1 MKKIGFMGAYDKANF
16 ITYVAKILEL
26 LGNKVL
32 VVDASSIQK
41 IKYIIPTINPTKS
54 YITSFENIDF
64 AVGFED
70 WNEIEKY
77 LGIRFDSNDNE
88 NERDNEM
95 SKEMYDYVL
104 IDVDTSE
111 KLEAFELETAEK
123 KYFVTSFDMFSLK
136 KGMSIFRNIVRPIN
150 LTKIEFSYE
159 ASKEDEEYLNYIS
172 LDYRINWSNYVL
184 YFQILGDDNKV
195 FEENQRIERIRFRRL
210 SINYKESLAY
220 VVQDICKD
228 ENISKIKRTMKD

>member
-64 AVGFED
+64 AVGFDD

-77 LGIRFDSNDNE
+77 LGIRFD
-88 NERDNEM
+88 
-95 SKEMYDYVL
+95 
-104 IDVDTSE
+104 
-111 KLEAFELETAEK
+111 
-123 KYFVTSFDMFSLK
+123 
-136 KGMSIFRNIVRPIN
+136 
-150 LTKIEFSYE
+150 
-159 ASKEDEEYLNYIS
+159 
-172 LDYRINWSNYVL
+172 
-184 YFQILGDDNKV
+184 
-195 FEENQRIERIRFRRL
+195 
-210 SINYKESLAY
+210 
-220 VVQDICKD
+220 
-228 ENISKIKRTMKD
+228 

>member
-64 AVGFED
+64 AVGFDD

-88 NERDNEM
+88 NERDNKI
-95 SKEMYDYVL
+95 SKEIYDYVL

-111 KLEAFELETAEK
+111 KLEAFELEIAEK

>member
-64 AVGFED
+64 AVGFDD

-88 NERDNEM
+88 NERDNKI
-95 SKEMYDYVL
+95 SKEIYDYVL

-111 KLEAFELETAEK
+111 KLEGFELEIAEK